1 MAEPRPHPWYS
12 PRVQWFFG
20 PTLTCICLA
29 FLIVLVF
36 LGTLYQVE
44 HGLHA
49 AKHRYF
55 DSYFLLLGGYI
66 PFPGTQTVMLV
77 LVASLLGYTVNL
89 LLAPKL
95 KLGMVVLHVGLL
107 MLLLGGAI
115 THRFAEESQLTLGEG
130 EAANTTASYHEWELA
145 LIADRPDGARDVRA
159 VDVAG
164 LQAGA
169 PVDFGVTGIEVR
181 VESLLPC
188 CLVDPAAPRE
198 NAPLNAMNIA
208 GLRPVPHNK
217 ERERDLAGGVL
228 AVKAGSGEAKRFLL
242 FGEGDTSVEPV
253 EIAGRPHWLVLR
265 HKRFTMP
272 MTIQLADFKREMHPG
287 TEMARAFSSRVT
299 MYADNTERP
308 VQISMNQP
316 LRHRGY
322 TLYQSSYR
330 EDPRS
335 GAQFSTFSV
344 VHNYGRL
351 IPYVSTGV
359 VVLGMVLHFLLML
372 AGRSRR
378 RARA

>member
-1 MAEPRPHPWYS
+1 MAEPRRTLWYS
-12 PRVQWFFG
+12 PRVQWLFG

-36 LGTLYQVE
+36 LGTLYQVD

-49 AKHRYF
+49 AKHRFF

-66 PFPGTQTVMLV
+66 PFPGTQTVMLL
-77 LVASLLGYTVNL
+77 LVVSLLGYTVNL

-95 KLGMVVLHVGLL
+95 KPGMIVLHVGLL
-107 MLLLGGAI
+107 MLLLGGAV

-145 LIADRPDGARDVRA
+145 LIAERPDGARDVRA
-159 VDVAG
+159 VDTDGLKSGDRVA
-164 LQAGA
+164 
-169 PVDFGVTGIEVR
+169 FGVPGLDVQ
-181 VESLLPC
+181 VAKYLPC
-188 CLVDPAAPRE
+188 CLVDPSAPRA

-208 GLRPVPHNK
+208 GLRPVARSK
-217 ERERDLAGGVL
+217 ERERDIAGGVFT
-228 AVKAGSGEAKRFLL
+228 VKAGAGEAKSFLL
-242 FGEGDTSVEPV
+242 FGEGDASVEPI
-253 EIAGRPHWLVLR
+253 ELGGRPHWLVLR

-272 MTIQLADFKREMHPG
+272 MTIQLADFKRDMHPG
-287 TEMARAFSSRVT
+287 TEMARSFSSRVT

-335 GAQFSTFSV
+335 GAEFSTFSV

-351 IPYVSTGV
+351 VPYVSTGV
-359 VVLGMVLHFLLML
+359 VVLGMLLHFLLML
-372 AGRSRR
+372 AKGIRR
-378 RARA
+378 GARV